1 MGNFY
6 FLLGCCFPFLL
17 VEGKCVLFYNVEH
30 IYDTYP
36 NGLVAW
42 TIWLAAS
49 DVHLTTV
56 RSMKRTLTGKI
67 EKKTL
72 MKYHETWPVF
82 AFSFQSIF
90 CSCGKGT
97 METSN
102 FHQTGLKGAVC
113 FLILHLELPMPR
125 QDACDLRSTLVNCT
139 SLCFRSCTETDRV
152 CENGCFHLFLW
163 MVMFVIAIECWQAW
177 QRLKI
182 QFLFEIKYSAFS
194 LADDLFG
201 GSFLV
206 KIPWGLFIW
215 LFLFFILSIS
225 AFFHSFKLFSS
236 QHVGS

>member
-1 MGNFY
+1 
-6 FLLGCCFPFLL
+6 
-17 VEGKCVLFYNVEH
+17 
-30 IYDTYP
+30 
-36 NGLVAW
+36 
-42 TIWLAAS
+42 
-49 DVHLTTV
+49 
-56 RSMKRTLTGKI
+56 
-67 EKKTL
+67 

-113 FLILHLELPMPR
+113 FFILHLELQMPR

-139 SLCFRSCTETDRV
+139 SLCFHSCMERLIGFVKTAASI
-152 CENGCFHLFLW
+152 FFLW

-182 QFLFEIKYSAFS
+182 QFFFEIKYSAFS
-194 LADDLFG
+194 LAEDLFG
-201 GSFLV
+201 SSFLV